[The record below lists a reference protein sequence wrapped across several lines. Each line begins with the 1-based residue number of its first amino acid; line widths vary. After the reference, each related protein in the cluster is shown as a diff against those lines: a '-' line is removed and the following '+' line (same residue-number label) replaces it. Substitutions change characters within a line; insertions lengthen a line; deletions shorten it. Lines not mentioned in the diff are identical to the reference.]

1 MEKYQTINIFLSC
14 FLFLLYTNA
23 STEVHVEKELPK
35 HHDDHDHVR
44 HHYAKHK
51 LFVFG
56 DSYADT
62 GNSRKDTAVSWK
74 PPYGITFPGKPAG
87 RFSNG
92 RVLTD
97 YLASFLGIKSPV
109 PYRQI
114 KSVNKSKLKYGMNFA
129 FGGTGVFNTMEKEP
143 NMSNQISFFEEILE
157 KNLYSKRDLNWS
169 VALVSVA
176 GNDYGAYLA
185 KGGNNNNMEV
195 VYLVDSLDI
204 RKIGD
209 EWRNF
214 DSEFGWGVE
223 IGQWQDWGGEEDGT
237 VGFKGGAGA
246 GVRRGFAIE
255 GLQNFTTSIIDQ
267 LVENMRR
274 ILSLGVRKIAVT
286 ALEPLGCLPPFTAS
300 SSYKDCNQTF
310 NSVSDFHN
318 KILRRKLQTL
328 KTQSAEVLHIVVLDL
343 HSTFISAFKSIRKN
357 ISTGNIST
365 LVSPM
370 KPCCVGISK
379 EYSCGSFDEN
389 GAKKYILCKNPELS
403 FFWDMIHPSQNGW
416 NAVFSALRSSL
427 RKLFK

>member
-14 FLFLLYTNA
+14 CLFLLHTNV
-23 STEVHVEKELPK
+23 STEVHVEDLPK
-35 HHDDHDHVR
+35 NHDDHDHVR
-44 HHYAKHK
+44 HHHAKHK

-62 GNSRKDTAVSWK
+62 GNSRKDTAASWK

-114 KSVNKSKLKYGMNFA
+114 KSVNTSELKYGMNFA

-143 NMSNQISFFEEILE
+143 NMSTQISFFEEILE
-157 KNLYSKRDLNWS
+157 KNLYSKRDLNSS

-185 KGGNNNNMEV
+185 KGGNNNNM
-195 VYLVDSLDI
+195 
-204 RKIGD
+204 
-209 EWRNF
+209 
-214 DSEFGWGVE
+214 
-223 IGQWQDWGGEEDGT
+223 
-237 VGFKGGAGA
+237 
-246 GVRRGFAIE
+246 E

-300 SSYKDCNQTF
+300 SSYKDCTQTF

-318 KILRRKLQTL
+318 KILQQKLQTL
-328 KTQSAEVLHIVVLDL
+328 NNQSTEILHIVVLDL
-343 HSTFISAFKSIRKN
+343 QSSFISAFKSIRTN
-357 ISTGNIST
+357 ISTGNVST
-365 LVSPM
+365 LLSPM

-427 RKLFK
+427 HKFFK